1 MRFVA
6 PQRATVD
13 PAVFDRPP
21 LAHWSEFA
29 SLLRGPDWPD
39 IAALND
45 FARLAA
51 QGEPLR
57 LVAQSPA
64 LLADGLHYEQRI
76 AERAEIATRERNWHD
91 LLNALVWLRFPQL
104 KGALNSRQVEQIAIA
119 GPKSRTRAQCALT
132 LFDEAGV
139 VVTLRDSALLA
150 LWDAHDWHGLFWRE
164 RNAWSDGRIDVTV
177 FGHALLEHALKPRQL
192 VVGKA
197 LVVMLA
203 SAGNVEDIAAPSG
216 AARSAAAIAALAQ
229 AIVSGAVLTD
239 PQELRPLPLSGIP
252 GWHADNTNEAFY
264 LSAPC
269 FCPLRAGRRYPPP
282 LSSRRADAFGQV
294 TAGRP
299 ALHGVASAGGAVAD
313 DAEAAAFA
321 DAMVAETR

>member
-6 PQRATVD
+6 PPRAAVD
-13 PAVFDRPP
+13 PVVFDRPP
-21 LAHWSEFA
+21 LTHWSEFA

-45 FARLAA
+45 FARPAVQSAA
-51 QGEPLR
+51 PR
-57 LVAQSPA
+57 FVVQSPA

-76 AERAEIATRERNWHD
+76 AERGDIATRERNWHD
-91 LLNALVWLRFPQL
+91 LLNALIWLRFPQL
-104 KGALNSRQVEQIAIA
+104 KAALNSRQVEQIAIA

-164 RNAWSDGRIDVTV
+164 RNAWSDGRIDVTI

-192 VVGKA
+192 LVGKA
-197 LVVMLA
+197 LVVMPA
-203 SAGNVEDIAAPSG
+203 PTGNVGNAATRGEGRSE
-216 AARSAAAIAALAQ
+216 AAVAALAQ
-229 AIVSGAVLTD
+229 GIVNGVALTD

-252 GWHADNTNEAFY
+252 GWHSDSTNETFY

-269 FCPLRAGRRYPPP
+269 FCPLRAGRSYPPP
-282 LSSRRADAFGQV
+282 WSLQRAEPCGQMV
-294 TAGRP
+294 AEQL
-299 ALHGVASAGGAVAD
+299 ALQAVASAGDMVAG
-313 DAEAAAFA
+313 DAEAVRFA
-321 DAMVAETR
+321 NAMVAETR